1 MFGFTFRLGRIAVA
15 AAIAVAITIVVSSS
29 GVVQAQRA
37 RPANSKTF
45 ACSSGTACLTGKA
58 TGGAFTNG
66 VEGAS
71 TATSGHAYGVEG
83 TSATG
88 AGVYGSSTAHV
99 PSDPQAGVE
108 GGQENPK
115 SDSGNGVYAES
126 ADTTQVYEALY
137 AQADNANADIFEAI
151 NAVNGS
157 YCAIDGNANLTCVN
171 GSGEAKSLHL
181 RHRTATGRQILTSGS
196 ESASATLEDAGSA
209 RLVRGVANVA
219 LDPTFAAT
227 INPSNYCVFVTPTG
241 DTPGLYVSAKTPS
254 GFHVREA
261 EGGHSTLS
269 FDYRIVA
276 RPLDSRNDRLPPAPA
291 LRRVAP

>member
-227 INPSNYCVFVTPTG
+227 IPPSASRTWKPGGVF
-241 DTPGLYVSAKTPS
+241 
-254 GFHVREA
+254 
-261 EGGHSTLS
+261 
-269 FDYRIVA
+269 
-276 RPLDSRNDRLPPAPA
+276 A
-291 LRRVAP
+291 LT

>member
-1 MFGFTFRLGRIAVA
+1 MFDFTFRLGRIAVA
-15 AAIAVAITIVVSSS
+15 AAIAVAITVVVSSS

-58 TGGAFTNG
+58 TGTAFTNG

-71 TATSGHAYGVEG
+71 TATSGRAYGVEG

-99 PSDPQAGVE
+99 PSEPEAGVE
-108 GGQENPK
+108 GGQENSK

-137 AQADNANADIFEAI
+137 AQADNANADIFEAT

-157 YCAIDGNANLTCVN
+157 YCAIDGNANLTCVD

-181 RHRTATGRQILTSGS
+181 RHRTATGRPVLTSGS

-209 RLVRGVANVA
+209 RLVDGAANVA
-219 LDPTFAAT
+219 LDPTFVAT
-227 INPSNYCVFVTPTG
+227 VDPSNYYVFVTPTG
-241 DTPGLYVSAKTPS
+241 DTRGLYVSAKTPS
-254 GFHVREA
+254 GFQVREA
-261 EGGHSTLS
+261 EGGRSTLS

-276 RPLDSRNDRLPPAPA
+276 RPLDARNDQLPPAPA